1 MENIS
6 KDILSEIIRYLNL
19 KDLIYLRIIN
29 KNFYSKINSPT
40 PKQIKIFKSEKYIY
54 HILRKLLN

>member
-19 KDLIYLRIIN
+19 KDLIDATLKSLSYL
-29 KNFYSKINSPT
+29 K
-40 PKQIKIFKSEKYIY
+40 
-54 HILRKLLN
+54 